1 MNRQSVLIDKM
12 TEYFSNDP
20 KRIQHF
26 IKVYAFAKTI
36 GELENIDEDTLF
48 ILETASIVHDIGIKP
63 SELKYGNC
71 NGKNQEKEGSV
82 PAREIL
88 SCLGYNDRVID
99 RVCFLVSHHHT
110 YSNIDGID
118 WQILIES
125 DFLVNAYED
134 DMEKETVQNVYD
146 KLFRTESGKNIC
158 RTMFGLK

>member
-1 MNRQSVLIDKM
+1 MNKQAVLINKM
-12 TEYFSNDP
+12 TEYYSGDP

-26 IKVYAFAKTI
+26 IKVHAFAETI
-36 GELENIDEDTLF
+36 GELENLDEDTLF
-48 ILETASIVHDIGIKP
+48 ILETSAIVHDIGIKP
-63 SELKYGNC
+63 SEMKYGNC
-71 NGKNQEKEGSV
+71 NGKNQEKEGIE
-82 PAREIL
+82 PAREML
-88 SCLGYNDRVID
+88 SELGYDDKVIE

-134 DMEKETVQNVYD
+134 NMEKETVQNVYN